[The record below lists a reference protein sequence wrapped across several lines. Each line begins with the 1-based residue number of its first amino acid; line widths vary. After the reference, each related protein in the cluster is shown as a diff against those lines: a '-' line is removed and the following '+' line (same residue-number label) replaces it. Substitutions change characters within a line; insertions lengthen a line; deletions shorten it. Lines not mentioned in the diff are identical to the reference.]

1 MNSLLKFSLL
11 FVVVSVVLVGF
22 GNFTNILSLF
32 GAGFSFATTGL
43 VGEVLTA
50 ILGFISFFFDTLFFA
65 DTTLVYT
72 THYGGIVLGSF
83 SWLFTVVRAI
93 FGLAIVT
100 FLVKLIID

>member
-1 MNSLLKFSLL
+1 MNSLLRFSLL

-22 GNFTNILSLF
+22 GNFGSILSLF
-32 GAGFSFATTGL
+32 SAGFTYVTTGL
-43 VGEVLTA
+43 VGQVLTA
-50 ILGFISFFFDTLFFA
+50 ILGFIAFLFDTLFLA

-93 FGLAIVT
+93 FGLSIVI
-100 FLVKLIID
+100 LLIKLIID